1 MWDEAERLKSSEG
14 KIIQNDETHFK
25 FVAKMFKQNKKW
37 QKTYE
42 SKAF

>member
-25 FVAKMFKQNKKW
+25 SVAKM
-37 QKTYE
+37 
-42 SKAF
+42 